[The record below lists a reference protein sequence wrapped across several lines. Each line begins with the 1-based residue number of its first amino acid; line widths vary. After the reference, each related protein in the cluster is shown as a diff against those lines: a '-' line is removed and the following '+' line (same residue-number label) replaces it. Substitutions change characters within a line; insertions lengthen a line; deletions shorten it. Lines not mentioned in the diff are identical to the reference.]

1 MGFSD
6 LFEFQWICQMM
17 SRIEILTAL
26 VITLATV
33 TVLSTGLASAE
44 EPGNHAAFCAGLD

>member
-1 MGFSD
+1 M
-6 LFEFQWICQMM
+6 L

-44 EPGNHAAFCAGLD
+44 EPERRVAFCAGLD